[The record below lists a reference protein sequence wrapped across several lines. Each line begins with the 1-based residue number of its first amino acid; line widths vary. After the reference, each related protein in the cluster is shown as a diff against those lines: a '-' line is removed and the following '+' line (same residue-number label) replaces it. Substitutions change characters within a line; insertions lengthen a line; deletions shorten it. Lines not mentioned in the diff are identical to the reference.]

1 MKLVIDTN
9 VFLDVI
15 LDRPNRD
22 AATKVLALSE
32 REDFELL
39 MPAHAAATIAYLVEK
54 SKDRSTAAQALS
66 LCLGIANV
74 APLDESAIL
83 RGLSLGFR
91 DIEDSFV
98 AAIAIR
104 EQADFIVTGSVKDF
118 TGSLVPATTAIEL
131 MAKLDQQGS

>member
-15 LDRPNRD
+15 LDRPNCD
-22 AATKVLALSE
+22 AAARVLALSE
-32 REDFELL
+32 QKDYELL
-39 MPAHAAATIAYLVEK
+39 MPAHAAATIAYIVEK
-54 SKDRSTAAQALS
+54 NRDRSTAAQALS
-66 LCLGIANV
+66 LCLGIARV

-104 EQADFIVTGSVKDF
+104 EQADFIITGNVKDF
-118 TGSLVPATTAIEL
+118 TGSLVPAITAAEL
-131 MAKLDQQGS
+131 IARLDA